1 MKAGFIEID
10 LEKITSI
17 DEVKA
22 VLKLALMAGG
32 RWDGHG
38 SIRVS
43 TDVVNTMPILNNLIK
58 DDNNG
63 TT

>member
-1 MKAGFIEID
+1 MKVEFIEID
-10 LEKITSI
+10 LEKIATI

-38 SIRVS
+38 AIRVS

-58 DDNNG
+58 DTDNE
-63 TT
+63 